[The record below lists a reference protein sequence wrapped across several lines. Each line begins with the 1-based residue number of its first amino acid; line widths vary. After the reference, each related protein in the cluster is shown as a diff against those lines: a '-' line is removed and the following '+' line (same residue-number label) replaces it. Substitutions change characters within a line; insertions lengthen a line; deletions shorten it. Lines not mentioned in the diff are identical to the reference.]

1 MNALIVE
8 VLGIGGLLC
17 GLIIWLL
24 PFFIIISDNKTTGR
38 EKLAW
43 LMAVIFISWFAWI
56 FYLLLAPIR
65 KP

>member
-1 MNALIVE
+1 VNVLIIE
-8 VLGIGGLLC
+8 VLGIGGLFC
-17 GLIIWLL
+17 VLIIWLL
-24 PFFIIISDNKTTGR
+24 PFFIIISDRKTTGR

-65 KP
+65 KS